1 MMQAGIFTGYFPY
14 ELEEVARRIRALD
27 FNTVQLDLHFKD
39 IDLSA
44 GQITGDKARMVR
56 DTFRDHNL
64 PVCCVSGYTNIIH
77 PDRAEREK
85 RLAYLKEIIRNAREF
100 GSPYVI
106 SETGTYNTE
115 SDWVHDPRNKT
126 EEGFEECRKV
136 ISDLAQTAYD
146 HGAVFLLE
154 TYVNNVVG
162 SVEETVR
169 MFAQV
174 DHPGLGLLMDPTNYF
189 EAHNIDRMDQVLN
202 QVFDTL
208 TDKIK
213 IAHAK
218 DVKRSGSDKTEKH
231 AHIGDADAHEGLTF
245 RGVGE
250 IELPAPG
257 LGALNYDLYLKR
269 LSEKHPNIPVI
280 IEHLSEDDV
289 PRAKTFLDGKFRANG
304 L

>member
-1 MMQAGIFTGYFPY
+1 MQSGIFTAYFPY
-14 ELEEVARRIRALD
+14 GLEETARKIRSHG

-44 GQITGDKARMVR
+44 GQITKDKAKKVR
-56 DTFRDHNL
+56 DTFRDHDL
-64 PVCCVSGYTNIIH
+64 PICCVSGYTNIIH
-77 PDRAEREK
+77 PD
-85 RLAYLKEIIRNAREF
+85 LAHRKANVDRLKEIIRNARAL

-115 SDWVHDPRNKT
+115 SEWMSDPKNKS
-126 EEGFEECRKV
+126 EEGFETCRRV
-136 ISDLAQTAYD
+136 IAELAQEAYD
-146 HGAVFLLE
+146 HGAMFLLE

-162 SVEETVR
+162 SVEETVK

-189 EAHNIDRMDQVLN
+189 ETHNIDSMDKVLN

-208 TDKIK
+208 TDKVK

-218 DVKRSGSDKTEKH
+218 DVARAGADKGEKH
-231 AHIGDADAHEGLTF
+231 ADIGDDDALASHTF

-250 IELPAPG
+250 IVLNAPG
-257 LGALNYDLYLKR
+257 TGSLNYDLYLKR

-280 IEHLSEDDV
+280 IEHLDEADV
-289 PRAKTFLDGKFRANG
+289 PRSKKFLDGKFKAHG
-304 L
+304 I